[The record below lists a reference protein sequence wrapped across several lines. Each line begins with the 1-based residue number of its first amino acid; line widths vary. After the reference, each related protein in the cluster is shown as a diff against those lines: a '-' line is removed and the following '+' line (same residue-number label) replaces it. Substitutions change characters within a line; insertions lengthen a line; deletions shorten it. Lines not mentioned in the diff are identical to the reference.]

1 MKSLFSLFAILLLF
15 SCDSGRTNRNPY
27 LQDIGFRVDLN
38 LNLPSYSALKNTGSG
53 VYVGSQ
59 GVGTKGV
66 FVINTGFD
74 NFMAFEASCPNH
86 EPSSCSTMVLD
97 DDRQNVTCPCED
109 YKYNLFTGQFLNR
122 PEEGDTKYHDM
133 LFYSTSING
142 NVVTV
147 RN

>member
-1 MKSLFSLFAILLLF
+1 
-15 SCDSGRTNRNPY
+15 
-27 LQDIGFRVDLN
+27 
-38 LNLPSYSALKNTGSG
+38 
-53 VYVGSQ
+53 
-59 GVGTKGV
+59 
-66 FVINTGFD
+66 
-74 NFMAFEASCPNH
+74 MAFEASCPNH

>member
-1 MKSLFSLFAILLLF
+1 MKTLFTLLAVFLLL

-27 LQDIGFRVDLN
+27 LQEISFRIDLN
-38 LNLPSYSALKNTGSG
+38 LNLPSYSALKNTGNA

-59 GVGTKGV
+59 GVGTKGI

-74 NFMAFEASCPNH
+74 SFMAFEASCPNH

-97 DDRQNVTCPCED
+97 DDKQNVTCPCED

-122 PEEGDTKYHDM
+122 PDDDNRYHDM
-133 LFYSTSING
+133 LFYSSSING
-142 NVVTV
+142 NIVTV

>member
-1 MKSLFSLFAILLLF
+1 MKSIFYTLVALLLF
-15 SCDSGRTNRNPY
+15 ACSTDRTNRNPY
-27 LQDIGFRVDLN
+27 LQDIGFRIDLN
-38 LNLPSYSALKNTGSG
+38 LNLPSYSALKNTGNG

-59 GVGTKGV
+59 GVGTRGV
-66 FVINTGFD
+66 FVINTGFN

-86 EPSSCSTMVLD
+86 APNSCSTMTLD
-97 DDRQNVTCPCED
+97 ADKQNVTCSCED

-122 PEEGDTKYHDM
+122 PEGNGPYHDM
-133 LFYSTSING
+133 LFYSTTFSG